1 MRRYLTYTV
10 TVKSFVLLMALHL
23 LNVSANVNDRLL
35 PDHMA
40 NEIESIFELIS
51 IHIFGEEAALPDNPC
66 GEDEG
71 QAIVGAINITWF
83 ISNSV
88 IMTPLQQ
95 PDIDE
100 LPTDSKLPIARPL
113 FYTSPSFPTDT
124 PPPKVA

>member
-1 MRRYLTYTV
+1 MRRYLTHTV
-10 TVKSFVLLMALHL
+10 TIKSFVLLMAFHL

-35 PDHMA
+35 PDNMA

-51 IHIFGEEAALPDNPC
+51 VHIFGEEAALPDNPC

-71 QAIVGAINITWF
+71 QVIVGVNITWF
-83 ISNSV
+83 MSNPEV
-88 IMTPLQQ
+88 LTPQHQ
-95 PDIDE
+95 IDIDE

-113 FYTSPSFPTDT
+113 FYTPPSFPTDT